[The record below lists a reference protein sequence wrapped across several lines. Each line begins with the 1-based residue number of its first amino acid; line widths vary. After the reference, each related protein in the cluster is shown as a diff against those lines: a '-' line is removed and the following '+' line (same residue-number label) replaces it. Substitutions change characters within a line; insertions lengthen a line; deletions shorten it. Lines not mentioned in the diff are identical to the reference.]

1 MWHYDLRLV
10 CDRTG
15 ELEATEDIG
24 LTFEQAVRTLQFFQA
39 NHPRAIYRIVSCDA
53 RGSDRVHDVDL
64 SHHVHMNIHEGF
76 DYGWLGY
83 IGAPTDAR
91 IEETSA

>member
-10 CDRTG
+10 CAQTG

-24 LTFEQAVRTLQFFQA
+24 LSFE
-39 NHPRAIYRIVSCDA
+39 RALENLAWMQDMHHGADYRIVSCDA
-53 RGSDRVHDVDL
+53 RGSDPVHSVDL
-64 SHHVHMNIHEGF
+64 SMHVHMNIHEAL

-83 IGAPTDAR
+83 CGTPDDGW
-91 IEETSA
+91 IEG